1 MSAPSLQSR
10 HSSVPVERPLS
21 AKSGHSNESSQ
32 PLAYRVLSDRRSF
45 LVEADSA
52 ILISDPREESV
63 LLKRLLSSLG
73 AATNRLPRRSFPQYN
88 RRITNDKCEVA
99 QHDFLHRAGK
109 WLLFCLQIPR

>member
-1 MSAPSLQSR
+1 MRMSAPSLQSR

-21 AKSGHSNESSQ
+21 AKSGHSNESRQ

-63 LLKRLLSSLG
+63 LLKRLCRAWARPPIGYLVDLSLSTT
-73 AATNRLPRRSFPQYN
+73 AA
-88 RRITNDKCEVA
+88 
-99 QHDFLHRAGK
+99 
-109 WLLFCLQIPR
+109 

>member
-63 LLKRLLSSLG
+63 LLKRLCRAWARPHLVDLSLSTT
-73 AATNRLPRRSFPQYN
+73 AA
-88 RRITNDKCEVA
+88 
-99 QHDFLHRAGK
+99 
-109 WLLFCLQIPR
+109 

>member
-10 HSSVPVERPLS
+10 HSSVPVERPLT
-21 AKSGHSNESSQ
+21 KSGHSNESSQ

-63 LLKRLLSSLG
+63 LLKRLCRAWARPTIGYLVDLSLSTT
-73 AATNRLPRRSFPQYN
+73 AA
-88 RRITNDKCEVA
+88 
-99 QHDFLHRAGK
+99 
-109 WLLFCLQIPR
+109 